1 MSLFPRSEHFY
12 FLKQRSGSSSLLN
25 LIELVFWPEA
35 FFLALWEKQ
44 SSLAVFDS
52 LCALIRA
59 FLLMLSFIQT
69 WKLGQFLLQITC
81 RQDRINGISWYASAL
96 FYSNLTNFLLGKER
110 W

>member
-1 MSLFPRSEHFY
+1 MSLLPRSERFH

-35 FFLALWEKQ
+35 FFLALWEKR

-52 LCALIRA
+52 LLAVNRICC
-59 FLLMLSFIQT
+59 LMLGFIQT

-81 RQDRINGISWYASAL
+81 RQDRIN
-96 FYSNLTNFLLGKER
+96 
-110 W
+110 